1 MFLLTPPFP
10 STLGFS
16 LFAFFFKEKRPENCH
31 LFKSSDF
38 VFLPW
43 RRLDTSARNWNK
55 QKIAKDGE
63 RARPIFLPPPSPP
76 ILVLFVF
83 SDSPFTAFHR
93 VWSSTLK
100 RSWNSNETNPTKIS
114 SFLYFFLSTFYPS
127 FVSPRLG
134 SKYETKGFRPVASA
148 LKLNFRDMA
157 SNKTER
163 ERQKRMKECLV

>member
-55 QKIAKDGE
+55 QKNSE
-63 RARPIFLPPPSPP
+63 RRGARQTNFSPSSVASNPCFVCFFWLSFYRFPPRLVIDAETFLKFKRDEPDQNFFFPLFFSVDVLPFICVFPAWLKIWNKRLPPRRLC
-76 ILVLFVF
+76 I
-83 SDSPFTAFHR
+83 
-93 VWSSTLK
+93 
-100 RSWNSNETNPTKIS
+100 KIE
-114 SFLYFFLSTFYPS
+114 F
-127 FVSPRLG
+127 PR
-134 SKYETKGFRPVASA
+134 YGF
-148 LKLNFRDMA
+148 K
-157 SNKTER
+157 
-163 ERQKRMKECLV
+163 